1 MARRGGGFP
10 PGFFD
15 SEEPPIRRVPPQ
27 PAFPT
32 IRLSPF
38 LIGWI
43 VLIVL
48 LVLFLFLLQP
58 FATIYTDWL
67 WFRALGFGSVF
78 GTRFR
83 AQLLTFFVF
92 AVVFWAFAG
101 VNAAVALRSGRRLS
115 TIGIRQRVTRS
126 PGIVFAGLAVL
137 LLGFIFARIAA
148 GQWQTIL
155 TFLNQVPFGTQD
167 PVWHK
172 DVGFYVFTLPFYR
185 FVWGWLLGAVIVVG
199 LGAFGL
205 HASRTGLQTF
215 SLTPRIIR
223 HLSVLG
229 ALFAALLAWNYRLD
243 LYEILLSKHGFVFG
257 AGYADLGARVPA
269 YWIMVG
275 LMVLMTI
282 GLLVNAR
289 LALVAPLVFGV
300 VGWLGGQLLLLVIF
314 PGIIQR
320 FEVTPDEVHRET
332 PYIANEIAFTR
343 QAYDLASITDQPFSP
358 QAAVTA
364 DQVARNPLTVQNARL
379 WDPQLALP
387 QVLRQNQAL
396 RTYYDFDPHDVA
408 VDRYNLNGTYL
419 QLLLEAREVAPL
431 NLQASAQT
439 WVGLK
444 LQYTHGYGVVAAR
457 ANEAT
462 DQGLPVLTLKDI
474 PPAGQPEVTQPGIY
488 FGRHT
493 NDYVL
498 AHSHQPE
505 VDGADSSTHW
515 SGSNGVAL
523 TSALRRLALAVRF
536 GDLNILL
543 SSELT
548 PDTQALFRRR
558 VQDRVAALAPFLQFD
573 ADPYIVVVDGKLYW
587 IQDAYT
593 VSDHYPYSQPSL
605 DPILFPGV
613 NYVRNSVKAVI
624 NAYDGS
630 TTFYQIDQK
639 DPVIRTYA
647 AIFPGLFRPFAE
659 MPAGLQAHIRYPRD
673 LFSLQTQMFR
683 LYHITDPVVFYTKQD
698 LWDIATE
705 SLQPGV
711 PPVEIRPFYVIMKLP
726 GETQEQFFT
735 ILPYTPYQK
744 NNMIAYLAARSD
756 LPNYGKMLDFRF
768 PKASLIVGPQQV
780 ESNIDQA
787 PAIKSQFSLLN
798 QSGASNLIRGNLL
811 VLPIENSLLYVEPI
825 YLQSENLK
833 IPELK
838 KVIAATGEQVAMED
852 TLDKALAALLGTAAP
867 TQPGPTGPPA
877 TGTVAQLIAQA
888 NQHYLAAQAD
898 LRNGDFTGYAAEMKI
913 VGQLLAQLEQ
923 LTSGSAAFPS
933 PSPSPH

>member
-15 SEEPPIRRVPPQ
+15 EGPPLRRVPTEPQ
-27 PAFPT
+27 FPT
-32 IRLSPF
+32 IRISPR

-43 VLIVL
+43 VIIVL
-48 LVLFLFLLQP
+48 LAFALFLLQP

-67 WFRALGFGSVF
+67 WFRALGYGGVF

-83 AQLLTFFVF
+83 VQLVTFVVF
-92 AVVFWAFAG
+92 AVIFWGLAAI
-101 VNAAVALRSGRRLS
+101 NAVIALRSGRRLS
-115 TIGIRQRVTRS
+115 TIGIRQSVVRS
-126 PGIVFAGLAVL
+126 PAAWLAVVSIF
-137 LLGFIFARIAA
+137 LLGVIFGRIAA

-155 TFLNQVPFGTQD
+155 AYLNQTPFGTTDPIWHQD
-167 PVWHK
+167 I
-172 DVGFYVFTLPFYR
+172 GFYVFTLPFFR
-185 FVWGWLLGAVIVVG
+185 FLWGWLLGVVILIGIGV
-199 LGAFGL
+199 FGL
-205 HASRTGLQTF
+205 YAARTGLQTF
-215 SLTPRIIR
+215 TLTSRAIR
-223 HLSVLG
+223 HLSIL
-229 ALFAALLAWNYRLD
+229 AAAFAFLLAVHYRLD
-243 LYEILLSKHGFVFG
+243 LYELLLSKHGVVFG
-257 AGYADLGARVPA
+257 AGYTDVAARIPA
-269 YWIMVG
+269 YWIMVV
-275 LMVLMTI
+275 LMVLITI
-282 GLLVNAR
+282 GLLVNLGLKRLATLT
-289 LALVAPLVFGV
+289 LALVAWIGAAFV
-300 VGWLGGQLLLLVIF
+300 LLVIF
-314 PGIIQR
+314 PGIVQR
-320 FEVTPDEVHRET
+320 LQVTPDELHRET
-332 PYIANEIAFTR
+332 PYLANEISSTR
-343 QAYDLASITDQPFSP
+343 QAYDLASITDTPFAP

-387 QVLRQNQAL
+387 QVLKQNQAL
-396 RTYYDFDPHDVA
+396 RTYYDFATSDVA

-419 QLLLEAREVAPL
+419 QLLLEAREVAPQNL
-431 NLQASAQT
+431 NPSAQT

-474 PPAGQPEVTQPGIY
+474 PPTGQPELTQPQIY

-505 VDGADSSTHW
+505 VDGADQYTHW
-515 SGSNGVAL
+515 TGSNGVAL
-523 TSALRRLALAVRF
+523 SSALRRLALAVRF
-536 GDLNILL
+536 GDLNIIL

-558 VQDRVAALAPFLQFD
+558 VQDRVAALAPFLQLD
-573 ADPYIVVVDGKLYW
+573 NDPYIVVVDGKLYW

-605 DPILFPGV
+605 DPNLFPGV
-613 NYVRNSVKAVI
+613 NYVRNSVKAVV

-647 AIFPGLFRPFAE
+647 AIFPGLFKPFSE

-683 LYHITDPVVFYTKQD
+683 LYHVTDPVVFYTKQD
-698 LWDIATE
+698 VWDIATE

-711 PPVEIRPFYVIMKLP
+711 PPIEIRPFYVIMKLP
-726 GETQEQFFT
+726 GESQEQFFT
-735 ILPYTPYQK
+735 ILPYTPYTK

-838 KVIAATGEQVAMED
+838 KVIVATGEQVAMED
-852 TLDKALAALLGTAAP
+852 TLDKALASLLGSAP
-867 TQPGPTGPPA
+867 TQPGGPTGPPA
-877 TGTVAQLIAQA
+877 TGTVAQLISQA
-888 NQHYLAAQAD
+888 NQHYQTAQAD

-913 VGQLLAQLEQ
+913 VGQLLQQLQ
-923 LTSGSAAFPS
+923 LLTAATPTPS
-933 PSPSPH
+933 PSPP

>member
-15 SEEPPIRRVPPQ
+15 SEEPPIRRVLPQ

-289 LALVAPLVFGV
+289 LALVAPLAFAV
-300 VGWLGGQLLLLVIF
+300 VGWLGG
-314 PGIIQR
+314 PGR
-320 FEVTPDEVHRET
+320 GDGGPGR
-332 PYIANEIAFTR
+332 P
-343 QAYDLASITDQPFSP
+343 QP
-358 QAAVTA
+358 A
-364 DQVARNPLTVQNARL
+364 
-379 WDPQLALP
+379 
-387 QVLRQNQAL
+387 
-396 RTYYDFDPHDVA
+396 
-408 VDRYNLNGTYL
+408 
-419 QLLLEAREVAPL
+419 
-431 NLQASAQT
+431 
-439 WVGLK
+439 
-444 LQYTHGYGVVAAR
+444 
-457 ANEAT
+457 
-462 DQGLPVLTLKDI
+462 
-474 PPAGQPEVTQPGIY
+474 
-488 FGRHT
+488 
-493 NDYVL
+493 
-498 AHSHQPE
+498 
-505 VDGADSSTHW
+505 DGA
-515 SGSNGVAL
+515 
-523 TSALRRLALAVRF
+523 
-536 GDLNILL
+536 
-543 SSELT
+543 E
-548 PDTQALFRRR
+548 
-558 VQDRVAALAPFLQFD
+558 
-573 ADPYIVVVDGKLYW
+573 
-587 IQDAYT
+587 
-593 VSDHYPYSQPSL
+593 
-605 DPILFPGV
+605 
-613 NYVRNSVKAVI
+613 
-624 NAYDGS
+624 
-630 TTFYQIDQK
+630 
-639 DPVIRTYA
+639 
-647 AIFPGLFRPFAE
+647 RP
-659 MPAGLQAHIRYPRD
+659 PL
-673 LFSLQTQMFR
+673 
-683 LYHITDPVVFYTKQD
+683 
-698 LWDIATE
+698 
-705 SLQPGV
+705 
-711 PPVEIRPFYVIMKLP
+711 
-726 GETQEQFFT
+726 
-735 ILPYTPYQK
+735 
-744 NNMIAYLAARSD
+744 
-756 LPNYGKMLDFRF
+756 
-768 PKASLIVGPQQV
+768 
-780 ESNIDQA
+780 
-787 PAIKSQFSLLN
+787 
-798 QSGASNLIRGNLL
+798 
-811 VLPIENSLLYVEPI
+811 
-825 YLQSENLK
+825 
-833 IPELK
+833 
-838 KVIAATGEQVAMED
+838 
-852 TLDKALAALLGTAAP
+852 
-867 TQPGPTGPPA
+867 
-877 TGTVAQLIAQA
+877 
-888 NQHYLAAQAD
+888 
-898 LRNGDFTGYAAEMKI
+898 
-913 VGQLLAQLEQ
+913 
-923 LTSGSAAFPS
+923 GSAAGAP
-933 PSPSPH
+933 PGVETEPGAANVLRLRPA